1 MSNVQGHYR
10 TGMER
15 LLRPRSVAIVGASPT
30 PGAFGASVL
39 ANLELAGFNG
49 ELHLVNPKR
58 NAIGGRPCVA
68 SVDDLPVGVDCA
80 VLAIPRASVMEAVLA
95 CARRQVGGVII
106 FSAGFAEAG
115 EQGRTEQERLG
126 EIARE
131 SGMVIEGPNCLGMA
145 NYVDGIPLT
154 FVATPMKKFVN
165 GRGVAIIS
173 QSGAMAAVLGV
184 SLRHH
189 GLQISY
195 SVSTGNEAASG
206 VEEFLDHLIEDGDTQ
221 VFAMIVE
228 QFRKP
233 QQFLKLVQ
241 RARNAGKDIVLLHP
255 GSSSAARASA
265 TTHTGAMAGD
275 YAVMRTKVEA
285 AGVLVVETLEELA
298 DVTDILSRC
307 LSLPNGGA
315 AVFTESGAYKALA
328 LDLCE
333 RLGLALPELR
343 EETAGSLRAVL
354 PDFIPPTNPLDI
366 TAQGLIDPGLYRRCV
381 PPVLADGRY
390 GSLVL
395 AIILTD
401 ESTSSAKFPPIIEAL
416 QEIKASKPVIFAGLD
431 EGAKIDQVYVEQL
444 RDLRVPFFPSPERAF
459 RALAQVTRHATR
471 LRCLIQPPE
480 ATSPPMTL
488 PKGTIPEFRS
498 KQILA
503 AAGIRSPVGELA
515 TTVVEAEEI
524 AERIGYP
531 VALKAQ
537 AAALTHK
544 SDVGGVALK
553 LASAE
558 AVREAWDKMQ
568 GDIAG
573 SLPNLTL
580 DGILVEEMGQQG
592 TEMIVGARVDPEWG
606 PVLLIGLGGV
616 LAEALGD
623 SRLLVPGLSTDA
635 VVEELWKLKSSAL
648 FRGIRGAPELD
659 IKALAEIVVKL
670 GELVV
675 ANPAIR
681 EVDINPVI
689 VYAMNNG
696 AVALDALIVT
706 ALS

>member
-1 MSNVQGHYR
+1 MSDTQGHAR
-10 TGMER
+10 TAMER

-30 PGAFGASVL
+30 PGAFGANVL
-39 ANLELAGFNG
+39 ANLEQAGFNG
-49 ELHLVNPKR
+49 ELYPVNPKR
-58 NAIGGRPCVA
+58 NEISGRPCVA
-68 SVDDLPVGVDCA
+68 SVDDLPEGVDCA
-80 VLAIPRASVMEAVLA
+80 VLAIPRASVMAAVLA
-95 CARRQVGGVII
+95 CARRKVGGVII

-115 EQGRTEQERLG
+115 EQGRADQERLG

-131 SGMVIEGPNCLGMA
+131 NGMVIEGPNCLGIA

-154 FVATPMKKFVN
+154 FVATPMKKFVR

-206 VEEFLDHLIEDGDTQ
+206 VEEFLDHLIDDGDTQ

-241 RARNAGKDIVLLHP
+241 RARNAGKHIVLLHP

-265 TTHTGAMAGD
+265 ATHTGAMAGD

-307 LSLPNGGA
+307 LSLPKGGA

-333 RLGLALPELR
+333 RLGLAMPELGD
-343 EETAGSLRAVL
+343 ETAGSLRAVL

-366 TAQGLIDPGLYRRCV
+366 TAQGLVDPGLYRRCI
-381 PPVLADGRY
+381 PPVLADERY

-401 ESTSSAKFPPIIEAL
+401 ENTSRLKFPPIIEAL
-416 QEIKASKPVIFAGLD
+416 QEIKTNKPVIFAGLD
-431 EGAKIDQVYVEQL
+431 AGAKIDQIYVEQL
-444 RDLRVPFFPSPERAF
+444 RNLGVPFFPSPERAF
-459 RALAQVTRHATR
+459 RALAQVTHHATR
-471 LRCLIQPPE
+471 LRRSIKAPGADSTPL
-480 ATSPPMTL
+480 AM
-488 PKGTIPEFRS
+488 PKGTIPEFKS

-503 AAGIRSPVGELA
+503 AAGIRIPVGELA
-515 TTVVEAEEI
+515 TTAGEAQAI

-531 VALKAQ
+531 VVLKAQ
-537 AAALTHK
+537 ASALTHK

-553 LASAE
+553 LAHAE

-568 GDIAG
+568 TDIAR
-573 SLPNLTL
+573 SLPNLAL
-580 DGILVEEMGQQG
+580 DGILVEEMGQSG
-592 TEMIVGARVDPEWG
+592 TEVIVGARVDPEWG
-606 PVLLIGLGGV
+606 PVLLVGLGGV

-623 SRLLVPGLSTDA
+623 SRLLVPGLSRDA
-635 VVEELWKLKSSAL
+635 VVEELWKLKSSVL
-648 FRGIRGAPELD
+648 FSGFRGAPELD
-659 IKALAEIVVKL
+659 IEALAEIVVKL
-670 GELVV
+670 GELVL

-689 VYAMNNG
+689 VYPMNQG

-706 ALS
+706 A

>member
-1 MSNVQGHYR
+1 MD
-10 TGMER
+10 R

-39 ANLELAGFNG
+39 ANLEQAGFNG

-58 NAIGGRPCVA
+58 NEICGRPCVA
-68 SVDDLPVGVDCA
+68 SVDDLPEGVDCA

-95 CARRQVGGVII
+95 GARRKVGGVII

-115 EQGRTEQERLG
+115 EQGRIEQEHLG

-131 SGMVIEGPNCLGMA
+131 NRMVIEGPNCLGIA

-154 FVATPMKKFVN
+154 FVATPMNKFVR

-184 SLRHH
+184 SLRNHKKK
-189 GLQISY
+189 ISY

-206 VEEFLDHLIEDGDTQ
+206 VEEFLDYLIDDGDTH

-241 RARNAGKDIVLLHP
+241 RARSAGKNIVLLHP

-265 TTHTGAMAGD
+265 ATHTGAMAGD

-333 RLGLALPELR
+333 RLGLALPELSD
-343 EETAGSLRAVL
+343 EAAGVLRAVL
-354 PDFIPPTNPLDI
+354 PNFIPPTNPLDI
-366 TAQGLIDPGLYRRCV
+366 TAQGLVDPGLYRRCI
-381 PPVLADGRY
+381 PPVLADERY

-401 ESTSSAKFPPIIEAL
+401 ENTSRLKFPPIIEAL
-416 QEIKASKPVIFAGLD
+416 QEIKANKPVIFAGLD
-431 EGAKIDQVYVEQL
+431 EGAKIDQIYVEQL
-444 RDLRVPFFPSPERAF
+444 RHLGVPFFPSPERAF
-459 RALAQVTRHATR
+459 RALARVTHHATR
-471 LRCLIQPPE
+471 LRRLIKAPW
-480 ATSPPMTL
+480 ATSAPLVM
-488 PKGTIPEFRS
+488 PKGTIPEFKS

-503 AAGIRSPVGELA
+503 AAGIRIPVGKLA
-515 TTVVEAEEI
+515 TTVVEAQAI

-531 VALKAQ
+531 VVLKAQ

-544 SDVGGVALK
+544 SDVGGVALR
-553 LASAE
+553 LADAE

-568 GDIAG
+568 RDIAR
-573 SLPNLTL
+573 SLPNLAL
-580 DGILVEEMGQQG
+580 DGILVEEMGQSG
-592 TEMIVGARVDPEWG
+592 TEVIVGARVDPEWG
-606 PVLLIGLGGV
+606 PVLLVGLGGV

-623 SRLLVPGLSTDA
+623 SRLLVPDVSRDA
-635 VVEELWKLKSSAL
+635 VVEELWKLKSSTL
-648 FRGIRGAPELD
+648 FRGFRGAPELD
-659 IKALAEIVVKL
+659 IEALAEIVIKL

-689 VYAMNNG
+689 VYPMNSG
-696 AVALDALIVT
+696 AVALDALIIT
-706 ALS
+706 A

>member
-1 MSNVQGHYR
+1 
-10 TGMER
+10 MER

-30 PGAFGASVL
+30 PGAFGANVL
-39 ANLELAGFNG
+39 ANLEQAGFNG
-49 ELHLVNPKR
+49 ELYLVNPKR
-58 NAIGGRPCVA
+58 NNISGRPCVA
-68 SVDDLPVGVDCA
+68 SVDDLPEGVDCA
-80 VLAIPRASVMEAVLA
+80 VLAIPQASVMEAVLA
-95 CARRQVGGVII
+95 GARRKVGGIII

-115 EQGRTEQERLG
+115 EQGRVEQQRLG

-131 SGMVIEGPNCLGMA
+131 NGMLIEGPNCLGIA

-154 FVATPMKKFVN
+154 FVATPMKKFCH
-165 GRGVAIIS
+165 GQGVAIIS

-206 VEEFLDHLIEDGDTQ
+206 VEEFLDYLIDDGDTQ
-221 VFAMIVE
+221 VLAMIVE

-233 QQFLKLVQ
+233 QHFLKLVQ
-241 RARNAGKDIVLLHP
+241 KARNAGKDIVLLHP

-265 TTHTGAMAGD
+265 ATHTGAMAGD

-333 RLGLALPELR
+333 RLGLALPELSD
-343 EETAGSLRAVL
+343 ETAGSLRAVL
-354 PDFIPPTNPLDI
+354 PNFIPPTNPLDI
-366 TAQGLIDPGLYRRCV
+366 TAQGLVDPGLYRRCV
-381 PPVLADGRY
+381 PPVLADERY

-401 ESTSSAKFPPIIEAL
+401 ESTSSLKFPPIIEAL
-416 QEIKASKPVIFAGLD
+416 KEIRTNKPVIFAGLD
-431 EGAKIDQVYVEQL
+431 EGAKINQIYVEQL
-444 RDLRVPFFPSPERAF
+444 RDLGVPFFPSPERAF
-459 RALAQVTRHATR
+459 RALAQVAHHAAR
-471 LRCLIQPPE
+471 LQYLIKAPG
-480 ATSPPMTL
+480 ATSTPMVM
-488 PKGTIPEFRS
+488 PKGTIPEFKS

-503 AAGIRSPVGELA
+503 AAGIRIPVGELA
-515 TTVVEAEEI
+515 TTVVDAQAI

-531 VALKAQ
+531 VVLKAQ
-537 AAALTHK
+537 AAALPHK

-553 LASAE
+553 LADAE

-568 GDIAG
+568 RDITRA
-573 SLPNLTL
+573 LPNLAL
-580 DGILVEEMGQQG
+580 DGILVEEMGQLG
-592 TEMIVGARVDPEWG
+592 TEVIVGARVDPEWG

-623 SRLLVPGLSTDA
+623 SRLLVPGLSRDA
-635 VVEELWKLKSSAL
+635 VVEELWKLKSSVL
-648 FRGIRGAPELD
+648 FRGFRGAPELD
-659 IKALAEIVVKL
+659 IDALAEIVVKL

-689 VYAMNNG
+689 LYPMNKG
-696 AVALDALIVT
+696 AVALDALIIT
-706 ALS
+706 A

>member
-1 MSNVQGHYR
+1 MSDVLERAR
-10 TGMER
+10 TAMER

-30 PGAFGASVL
+30 PGAFGANVL
-39 ANLELAGFNG
+39 ANLEQAGFNG
-49 ELHLVNPKR
+49 ELYLVNPKR
-58 NAIGGRPCVA
+58 NKISGRPCVA
-68 SVDDLPVGVDCA
+68 SVDDLPEGVDCA

-95 CARRQVGGVII
+95 GARRKVGGVII

-115 EQGRTEQERLG
+115 EQGRVEQERLG

-131 SGMVIEGPNCLGMA
+131 NGMVIEGPNCLGIA
-145 NYVDGIPLT
+145 NHVDGIPLT
-154 FVATPMKKFVN
+154 FVATPIEKFCH
-165 GRGVAIIS
+165 GQGVAIIS

-184 SLRHH
+184 SLHHH

-195 SVSTGNEAASG
+195 SISTGNEAASG
-206 VEEFLDHLIEDGDTQ
+206 VEEFLDYLIDDGDTQ

-241 RARNAGKDIVLLHP
+241 RARNAGKNIVLLHP
-255 GSSSAARASA
+255 GSSNAARASA
-265 TTHTGAMAGD
+265 ATHTGAMAGD

-307 LSLPNGGA
+307 LSLPTGGA

-333 RLGLALPELR
+333 RLGLALPELSD
-343 EETAGSLRAVL
+343 ETAGSLRAVL

-366 TAQGLIDPGLYRRCV
+366 TAQGLVDPGLYRRCL
-381 PPVLADGRY
+381 PPVLADERY

-401 ESTSSAKFPPIIEAL
+401 ESTSSLKFLPIIEAL
-416 QEIKASKPVIFAGLD
+416 HEIKTSKPVIFAGLD
-431 EGAKIDQVYVEQL
+431 EGAQIDQIYVQQL
-444 RDLRVPFFPSPERAF
+444 RALGVPFFPSPERAF
-459 RALAQVTRHATR
+459 RALAQVTHHATR
-471 LRCLIQPPE
+471 LRCLVKAPG
-480 ATSPPMTL
+480 ATSTPLVMPQ
-488 PKGTIPEFRS
+488 GIIPEFKS

-503 AAGIRSPVGELA
+503 AAGMRIPVGELA
-515 TTVVEAEEI
+515 TTVEEAQAI
-524 AERIGYP
+524 AEHIGYP

-553 LASAE
+553 LADAE

-568 GDIAG
+568 RDIAR
-573 SLPNLTL
+573 SLPNLAL
-580 DGILVEEMGQQG
+580 DGILVEEMGQSG
-592 TEMIVGARVDPEWG
+592 TEVIVGARVDPEWG
-606 PVLLIGLGGV
+606 PVLLVGLGGV

-623 SRLLVPGLSTDA
+623 SRLLVPGLSREA
-635 VVEELWKLKSSAL
+635 VVEELWKLKSSGL
-648 FRGIRGAPELD
+648 FRGFRGAPEVD
-659 IKALAEIVVKL
+659 IKALADIVVKL

-689 VYAMNNG
+689 VYPMNKG
-696 AVALDALIVT
+696 AVALDALIIT
-706 ALS
+706 A